1 MEELQRF
8 QRKGKKERVRGGGG
22 AVDKDEIR
30 HDDACIACRTLAASS
45 PTS

>member
-8 QRKGKKERVRGGGG
+8 QRKGKKERVGG

-30 HDDACIACRTLAASS
+30 HDDACIACRTLAAS
-45 PTS
+45 